1 MAWSGEC
8 SEYEEGDN
16 GDETSS
22 DLDEIP
28 DDELIIVLRDE
39 QVRLRIIL

>member
-16 GDETSS
+16 RDETSS